1 MRKRI
6 ELTHGKSR
14 NGWLPTVLCA
24 MALSVSQVHAQDD
37 VTAGKL
43 SFFGGG
49 GGSITFGPLYDR
61 ARYGAHG
68 TLGASVVLAPGNT
81 EAFEL
86 VGSATGSFFP
96 NDGKV
101 GGDFLIA
108 TGGLEF
114 RLVANLD
121 HPAHYFLGLGG
132 GVARVRE
139 RFYKSRTTG
148 NTVDGF
154 VEWAPYFAPGLG
166 IDTPIGKRLRFFSQA
181 HYVTIFGN
189 KIGNYQYLQIILGVR
204 L

>member
-1 MRKRI
+1 MTTGLRLKNYVPRYGRLLVI
-6 ELTHGKSR
+6 
-14 NGWLPTVLCA
+14 VCA
-24 MALSVSQVHAQDD
+24 VALVVPQIKAQDEIK
-37 VTAGKL
+37 AGKL
-43 SFFGGG
+43 SLFGGG
-49 GGSITFGPLYDR
+49 GGSITFGSLYER

-68 TLGASVVLAPGNT
+68 TLGAAVLLAPGNT

-86 VGSATGSFFP
+86 AGSATGSYFP

-121 HPAHYFLGLGG
+121 HPAHYFFGLGG
-132 GVARVRE
+132 GMARVRE

-154 VEWAPYFAPGLG
+154 IEWAPYFAPGLG
-166 IDTPIGKRLRFFSQA
+166 IDAPIGKGLRFFSQA

-189 KIGNYQYLQIILGVR
+189 KIGNYKYLQILLGVR

>member
-1 MRKRI
+1 M
-6 ELTHGKSR
+6 KSESGPSC
-14 NGWLPTVLCA
+14 NSWWLAVLCA
-24 MALSVSQVHAQDD
+24 LSFSVSPLQAQDD
-37 VTAGKL
+37 VKAGKL

-61 ARYGAHG
+61 ARFGAHG

-121 HPAHYFLGLGG
+121 HPARYYFGVGG

-154 VEWAPYFAPGLG
+154 IEWGPYFAPGFG
-166 IDTPIGKRLRFFSQA
+166 FDTPIGKGLRFFTQA
-181 HYVTIFGN
+181 HHVTIFGN